1 MCLTQKPHF
10 ELLGGRWRVRVDHHY
25 YHHHGVAPAVTP
37 GGRQALVAGESS
49 ASLFCA
55 WQLPRTV
62 VSSVGPRCSAP
73 RAARGCTRG
82 GLVDTLESRRRQQR
96 REKLRLLGH
105 TNALRCAA
113 CPTYGRDLVEAV
125 TVVHDTRPVVR
136 SPWGGTGYVACLNA
150 PSQGET
156 QLWRYTRTLR
166 SIVHTPPQ
174 LLDELRDMIERF
186 VFAVPKVT
194 APRIEMRVSHPSPS
208 SINAERVLE
217 ERLRD
222 DLGPRCAFLHPVMCN
237 LQTQFPELR
246 LIQYDCGQHRVLIF
260 TEMTR
265 MLDVLKQ
272 FLNYHGHTYLRLD
285 GSTRVDQRQALMER
299 FNADRRIFCF
309 ILSTRS
315 GGIGVNL
322 TGADTVVFY
331 DSDWNPT
338 MDAQAQ
344 DRCHR
349 IGQTR
354 DVHIYRQVGCVWCAL
369 T

>member
-1 MCLTQKPHF
+1 M
-10 ELLGGRWRVRVDHHY
+10 
-25 YHHHGVAPAVTP
+25 AAV
-37 GGRQALVAGESS
+37 ALVFRKKGSCRS
-49 ASLFCA
+49 ATLGKTSFRGRNPQLEDTLAYFVREARARSL
-55 WQLPRTV
+55 PVTV
-62 VSSVGPRCSAP
+62 DTIRNKAVELA
-73 RAARGCTRG
+73 RAAALTREEFRAPNS
-82 GLVDTLESRRRQQR
+82 LDTLESRRRQQR

-166 SIVHTPPQ
+166 SMVRTPPQ
-174 LLDELRDMIERF
+174 LLDELRDMIDRF

-222 DLGPRCAFLHPVMCN
+222 ELGPRCAFLHPVMCN

-246 LIQYDCGQHRVLIF
+246 LIQYDCGKKAFIIASSKFWTSSCGNCGGGQHRVLIF
-260 TEMTR
+260 TQMTR
-265 MLDVLKQ
+265 MLDVLEQ

-315 GGIGVNL
+315 GES
-322 TGADTVVFY
+322 A
-331 DSDWNPT
+331 
-338 MDAQAQ
+338 
-344 DRCHR
+344 
-349 IGQTR
+349 
-354 DVHIYRQVGCVWCAL
+354 
-369 T
+369 